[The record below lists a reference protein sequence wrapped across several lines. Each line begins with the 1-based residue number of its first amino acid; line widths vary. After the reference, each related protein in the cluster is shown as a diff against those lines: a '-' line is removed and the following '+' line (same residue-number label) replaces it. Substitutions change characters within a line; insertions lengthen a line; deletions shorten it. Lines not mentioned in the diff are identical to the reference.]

1 MIQTNPF
8 IKGEWIINQ
17 NQRIYFIKETYQYP
31 INHGK
36 IKINHLPTFNNF
48 LSIYCGYP
56 VKNKITDNILFF
68 DIETTNLCANSSCF
82 VFLVGLCWFEN
93 SGLTIIQLFL
103 DDFSSEPLLLSHLE
117 KIIDNY
123 SMIATY
129 NGKSFDVP
137 ALKTRL
143 IMNGMNDIFVEKVHF
158 DLLHI
163 SRTIF
168 KNKISSFKLNNI
180 EEEVLEFKRSYDDIP
195 GWLIPQVYFDYLETG
210 QTGLLNNIF
219 YHNKIDVI
227 SLASLFFLFDR
238 LMDSSSI
245 TKYYHKEDLIGIVRL
260 IARTGNYKVADQY
273 SSNIFQK
280 HTQLKNMKHLD
291 AKTLEELAMI
301 SKKIGNWSKAVNIW
315 DLAVE
320 NGSFFACVELA
331 KFFEHKEKD
340 YDKAIEY
347 VKRALNILKTQKI
360 IEPSRDDLDKR
371 FNRLSYKKKRT

>member
-1 MIQTNPF
+1 MNQTNPF
-8 IKGEWIINQ
+8 LNGEWICDQ
-17 NQRIYFIKETYQYP
+17 NQRVFYSKEIYQYP
-31 INHGK
+31 INHGT

-48 LSIYCGYP
+48 LPILCNYP
-56 VKNKITDNILFF
+56 STTKITDNIMFF
-68 DIETTNLCANSSCF
+68 DIETTNLCTNSSCF
-82 VFLVGLCWFEN
+82 VFLIGLCWFEN
-93 SGLTIIQLFL
+93 SGLTITQLFL
-103 DDFSSEPLLLSHLE
+103 DDFSSEPFFLSLLE
-117 KIIDNY
+117 KIIDKF

-137 ALKTRL
+137 AIKTRL
-143 IMNGMNDIFVEKVHF
+143 IMNGMNDIFVDKVHF

-163 SRTIF
+163 SRIIY
-168 KNKISSFKLNNI
+168 KNKLSSFKLNNI
-180 EEEVLEFKRSYDDIP
+180 EEAVLEFKRSYDDIP

-238 LMDSSSI
+238 LMDSSSV
-245 TKYYHKEDLIGIVRL
+245 TKYYHNEDLLGIVRL

-291 AKTLEELAMI
+291 VKTLEELAMI
-301 SKKIGNWSKAVNIW
+301 SKKIGNWGKAVNIW

-320 NGSFFACVELA
+320 RGSFFACVELA

-340 YDKAIEY
+340 YEKAIEY
-347 VKRALNILKTQKI
+347 VKRALNILTTQKI
-360 IEPSRDDLDKR
+360 IEPSPDDLDKR
-371 FNRLSYKKKRT
+371 FNRLSYKKRRT